1 MDNSILLIVFQLVV
15 LLFSV
20 MLHEISHG
28 LMALRLGDQTAKD
41 AGRLTLNPVSHLDPF
56 GSVMLPILL
65 VMTHSPVVL
74 GWAKPV
80 PYNPNAL
87 YKDFR
92 YGPLKVALA
101 GPLSNLALALV
112 FGLIVRLGT
121 GILPPVALGF
131 SALIVFINCFLAVFN
146 LVPIPPLDG
155 SKILSSIL
163 PPRYAHMIENIGLGG
178 VLVVILFLYF
188 FSSFIYVPSAFFFS
202 LFSGPNGF
210 QALGTLGII

>member
-1 MDNSILLIVFQLVV
+1 MDNNILLIIFQLVV

-41 AGRLTLNPVSHLDPF
+41 AGRLTLNPVNHLDPF
-56 GSVMLPILL
+56 GSIMLPLLL
-65 VMTHSPVVL
+65 VMTNSPVVL

-101 GPLSNLALALV
+101 GPLSNLVLALV
-112 FGLIVRLGT
+112 FGFVIRLGM
-121 GILPPVALGF
+121 GILSPITLQFLG
-131 SALIVFINCFLAVFN
+131 IVVLMNCFLAVFN

-155 SKILSSIL
+155 SKIFSAIL
-163 PPRYAHMIENIGLGG
+163 PRRYADMMENIGLGG
-178 VLVVILFLYF
+178 VFVVVLFLYF
-188 FSSFIYVPSAFFFS
+188 FGFIITIPAKALFS
-202 LFSGPNGF
+202 LFTGV
-210 QALGTLGII
+210 GTL

>member
-1 MDNSILLIVFQLVV
+1 MDNTTLLIVFQLVV

-41 AGRLTLNPVSHLDPF
+41 AGRLTLNPISHLDPF
-56 GSVMLPILL
+56 GSVMLPLL
-65 VMTHSPVVL
+65 LTLTHSPVVL

-101 GPLSNLALALV
+101 GPLSNLALALF
-112 FGLIVRLGT
+112 FGLIIRFGMGFLGST
-121 GILPPVALGF
+121 ILGF
-131 SALIVFINCFLAVFN
+131 LSIIVLMNCFLAVFN

-155 SKILSSIL
+155 SKILSAVL
-163 PPRYAHMIENIGLGG
+163 PRRYAYMVENIGLGG
-178 VLVVILFLYF
+178 VLVVVLFLYF
-188 FSSFIYVPSAFFFS
+188 FGSVITVPAEA
-202 LFSGPNGF
+202 LFRLFTGVG
-210 QALGTLGII
+210 AL

>member
-92 YGPLKVALA
+92 YGPMKVALA

-112 FGLIVRLGT
+112 FGLIIRFGM
-121 GILPPVALGF
+121 GF
-131 SALIVFINCFLAVFN
+131 LSSATISFLAVIVLMNCFLAVFN

-155 SKILSSIL
+155 SKILSAVL
-163 PPRYAHMIENIGLGG
+163 PPRYAYMVENIGLGG
-178 VLVVILFLYF
+178 VLVVVIFLYF
-188 FSSFIYVPSAFFFS
+188 FGSIITFPAEALFRLFTGVSA
-202 LFSGPNGF
+202 L
-210 QALGTLGII
+210 